1 MLHRTVASLWR
12 SAGGP
17 RRPPTRHLHQ
27 CAAASAA
34 ASPPPPPPAQPGAA
48 FSPTPHA
55 AVDGTRTDVGVV
67 FVSPQIPQN
76 TGTTARTCAAT
87 RLALTLVGPLGF
99 TIDDARLKRSGL
111 DYWASVA
118 GAQHASWTEFEAAA
132 GPNAR
137 FIAFS
142 TKGTVHY
149 ATPGLYT
156 PPPGG
161 TTYLVFGSETAG
173 LPPEAHAASAAR
185 GAIVTLPIDKT
196 HVRSLNLAVSAGVGI
211 YEALRQLDG
220 VGGV

>member
-1 MLHRTVASLWR
+1 M
-12 SAGGP
+12 
-17 RRPPTRHLHQ
+17 
-27 CAAASAA
+27 
-34 ASPPPPPPAQPGAA
+34 
-48 FSPTPHA
+48 
-55 AVDGTRTDVGVV
+55 DGTRTDVGVV

-149 ATPGLYT
+149 ATPVLYT

-185 GAIVTLPIDKT
+185 GAIVTLSIDKT